1 MQLENLLMAKE
12 TANHIQISWLTVSK
26 MKMGRICLQ
35 TRTKMETVDSS
46 QSMSL
51 KSGKSNSLTDRDE
64 RKRERDN
71 KQLKLF

>member
-1 MQLENLLMAKE
+1 MAKE

-35 TRTKMETVDSS
+35 TRTKMEIMDSS

-51 KSGKSNSLTDRDE
+51 KSGKLNSLTDCDKRKTE
-64 RKRERDN
+64 REITASLYCFN
-71 KQLKLF
+71 